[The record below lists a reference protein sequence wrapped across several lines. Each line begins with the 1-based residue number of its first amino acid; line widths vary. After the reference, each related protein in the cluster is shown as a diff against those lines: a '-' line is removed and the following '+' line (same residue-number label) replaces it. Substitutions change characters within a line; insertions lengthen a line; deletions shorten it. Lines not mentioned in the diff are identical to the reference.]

1 MELWTGKEEEVEF
14 LPQRYRIIHAQGYSE
29 LVLHHTM
36 LYILHLWLLRQGRP
50 MLRMTS
56 VREGIEET
64 CLQAEMDG
72 EEEREGS
79 PEACTIQVHARV
91 STIRTLVFLDIR
103 QFETVFHPE
112 TVCLRRLFLRWVEE
126 RVIREEVVGFAY
138 IICVEYRT
146 QKTEDR

>member
-1 MELWTGKEEEVEF
+1 
-14 LPQRYRIIHAQGYSE
+14 
-29 LVLHHTM
+29 
-36 LYILHLWLLRQGRP
+36 
-50 MLRMTS
+50 
-56 VREGIEET
+56 
-64 CLQAEMDG
+64 MDG